1 MERDIKEGVKR
12 VMDEYITNRKAM
24 FIPIAAVAS
33 FMLVGYAATDK
44 EKPEIISNQIDL
56 VYGEEFDADSID
68 ISDNK
73 DSREDIL
80 VSVETASLNE
90 KQIGSYDVEV
100 TATDAGSNVATKTVT
115 VNVVDNEAPKIET
128 LGSSQGYIIEVP
140 INGSADL
147 ASYVKASDNVDG
159 DVTPFIKS
167 SETLNTTVKGQQD
180 ITLTVDDTSGNTTE
194 ETYTFVVSDL
204 EAPVVNFTQG
214 ANVTVDY
221 GSVFDINAYVNVTDN
236 VDGVMAPVV
245 EGSVDT
251 LKLDET
257 QPLKISATDSSG
269 NPTEATLNVVVKD
282 ISAPVITLNKS
293 EITVNTGESVDF
305 SSYLASAV
313 DNKDG
318 DVRANVQIDAPST
331 SKAGTKTATYT
342 VTDAAGNTGTASLT
356 VKVNKR
362 ASGGGSY
369 AGSAPVITLNK
380 SEITVNTGE
389 SVDFSSYLAS
399 AVDNKDGDVR
409 ANVQIDA
416 PSTSKAGTK
425 TATYTVTDAA
435 GNTGTAS
442 LTVKVNKRASGGG
455 SYAGSAPSNSY
466 GNTVLSAAYSRLG
479 CPYKWGAAGP
489 NAFDCSGFVQW
500 CYARAGVSLPH
511 SSSAQKNAGTQ
522 ISVSAAQPGDILWKS
537 GHVGIY
543 IGNGKYIHA
552 PQTGDVVKI
561 SSVSGSG
568 FVCAVRVK

>member
-369 AGSAPVITLNK
+369 AGSAP
-380 SEITVNTGE
+380 
-389 SVDFSSYLAS
+389 
-399 AVDNKDGDVR
+399 
-409 ANVQIDA
+409 
-416 PSTSKAGTK
+416 
-425 TATYTVTDAA
+425 
-435 GNTGTAS
+435 
-442 LTVKVNKRASGGG
+442 
-455 SYAGSAPSNSY
+455 SNSY

-489 NAFDCSGFVQW
+489 NAFDCSGFVNAVYWTAIENPTIKLQGSTENIHFILSKENKI
-500 CYARAGVSLPH
+500 YKKGMPNIGDIIFFDGTTDPNKKLTHSGIVVNVDKDGTVTYIH
-511 SSSAQKNAGTQ
+511 SSTSKGPVLGYMNLKYPDLARKDGKQINSYLRRGDAPYSLASHCFNSYGT
-522 ISVSAAQPGDILWKS
+522 VLEKP
-537 GHVGIY
+537 
-543 IGNGKYIHA
+543 N
-552 PQTGDVVKI
+552 
-561 SSVSGSG
+561 
-568 FVCAVRVK
+568 

>member
-100 TATDAGSNVATKTVT
+100 TATDTGSNVATKTVT

-204 EAPVVNFTQG
+204 EAPVVNLTQG

-282 ISAPVITLNKS
+282 I
-293 EITVNTGESVDF
+293 
-305 SSYLASAV
+305 
-313 DNKDG
+313 
-318 DVRANVQIDAPST
+318 
-331 SKAGTKTATYT
+331 
-342 VTDAAGNTGTASLT
+342 
-356 VKVNKR
+356 
-362 ASGGGSY
+362 
-369 AGSAPVITLNK
+369 SAPVITLNK

>member
-44 EKPEIISNQIDL
+44 EKPEIISDQIEL
-56 VYGEEFDADSID
+56 AYGEKFDADSIE

-73 DSREDIL
+73 DSRDDIL
-80 VSVETASLNE
+80 VSVETTSLNE

-100 TATDAGSNVATKTVT
+100 TATDAGSNVTTKTVT
-115 VNVVDNEAPKIET
+115 VNVVDSEAPKMET

-140 INGSADL
+140 INGSSDF

-204 EAPVVNFTQG
+204 EAPVVNLLQG
-214 ANVTVDY
+214 DNVTVDY
-221 GSVFDINAYVNVTDN
+221 GSVFDLNAYVNVTDN
-236 VDGVMAPVV
+236 LDGVMTPVV

-251 LKLDET
+251 LKLDEV

-269 NPTEATLNVVVKD
+269 NLSEATLNVVVKD
-282 ISAPVITLNKS
+282 ISAPVITLNKN
-293 EITVNTGESVDF
+293 EITVNVGDSIDF
-305 SSYLASAV
+305 SSYLASAI

-356 VKVNKR
+356 VKVNKKT
-362 ASGGGSY
+362 SGGSY
-369 AGSAPVITLNK
+369 S
-380 SEITVNTGE
+380 
-389 SVDFSSYLAS
+389 
-399 AVDNKDGDVR
+399 
-409 ANVQIDA
+409 
-416 PSTSKAGTK
+416 
-425 TATYTVTDAA
+425 
-435 GNTGTAS
+435 
-442 LTVKVNKRASGGG
+442 
-455 SYAGSAPSNSY
+455 GSAPSNSY

-522 ISVSAAQPGDILWKS
+522 ISISAAQPGDILWKS

-568 FVCAVRVK
+568 FVCAIRVR